1 MKPNPEQDADR
12 AAFEKWCYARGYSI
26 YQDIQV
32 GEAYDLVQAAK
43 ADSGA
48 RNPDLAKMVDDMRV
62 AREALEKAVEAA
74 ENFPDIHDGRVEPLQ
89 IIEHLHEWE
98 AKYLTFGTVAGA
110 EKALTR
116 LKPYEKLF
124 EKEGE

>member
-1 MKPNPEQDADR
+1 MDNPEQDADR

-48 RNPDLAKMVDDMRV
+48 RNPDLAKMVDDMR
-62 AREALEKAVEAA
+62 LAVETLKIYANPDLFVSGYYISGYMAA
-74 ENFPDIHDGRVEPLQ
+74 EE
-89 IIEHLHEWE
+89 
-98 AKYLTFGTVAGA
+98 T
-110 EKALTR
+110 LTR

-124 EKEGE
+124 EKEGER